1 MKTMDKKC
9 LEIINNYG
17 PKHQQKK
24 LAEEQFELQEAIT
37 IVEQREQDYISDYE
51 SDLLIDEIA
60 DNIVLLGEFIQYY
73 NLDIDKINNRIE
85 TKLDRQLDR
94 IKKEG
99 KNNEGIY
106 PRGPLERV

>member
-1 MKTMDKKC
+1 MDKKC
-9 LEIINNYG
+9 LEIINTYG
-17 PKHQQKK
+17 PKHQQRK

-37 IVEQREQDYISDYE
+37 IVEQRDQDYLYE
-51 SDLLIDEIA
+51 NQANMLIDEIA

-73 NLDIDKINNRIE
+73 NLDIDKINDRIE
-85 TKLDRQLDR
+85 QKLDRQLDR

-99 KNNEGIY
+99 KKDEGIH